1 MIEPALRT
9 IAEHYGRAH
18 QLEKAAE
25 EAAEFIQAALKYKNA
40 EGNSEAIN
48 AMRHLAEEFADLRIM
63 LDQLAYLIPYLVN
76 SEPENRAFKIER
88 QFQRIASEI
97 KLNRLP
103 LDFCTDASGTIYAKK
118 SNFDK

>member
-40 EGNSEAIN
+40 EGNSEAN

-103 LDFCTDASGTIYAKK
+103 LDFCTDASGKIYTKK
-118 SNFDK
+118 SNFDE